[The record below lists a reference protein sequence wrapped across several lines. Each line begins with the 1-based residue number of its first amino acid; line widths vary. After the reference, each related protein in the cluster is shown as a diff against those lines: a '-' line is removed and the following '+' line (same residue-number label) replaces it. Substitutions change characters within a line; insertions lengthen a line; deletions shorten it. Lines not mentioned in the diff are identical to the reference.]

1 MATTMQPR
9 ALDAFSE
16 GLKMPPAYANDA
28 EAWSGVSVC
37 EWRLP
42 WLDGFELAENSDF
55 VIAYHSAGSRKVR
68 AACNGPWS
76 RTRSTPG
83 LISVIPPGRR
93 VEYRIEGAVS
103 FSSIHIPAPLIENLT
118 GKPAAAEPD
127 FRFAFED
134 DFASACVDALLDEAQ
149 TPRTSHAPLVDSM
162 TRSLVLRVLC
172 GYEDRAQSAAIE
184 DRREAWLVAA
194 LDYIDLRLDLPLKLE
209 DLAQHVEMSRAHF
222 VRRFR
227 EATGEPPHRYVM
239 LRRVDRAKQLLRNS
253 RDALADIAH
262 EVGFSS
268 QSHFTQV
275 FHALTGSTPGQFR
288 GAP

>member
-9 ALDAFSE
+9 ALDAFSK

-28 EAWSGVSVC
+28 ERWAGVSVC
-37 EWRLP
+37 DWKLP

-103 FSSIHIPAPLIENLT
+103 FSSVHIPAPLIENLT
-118 GKPAAAEPD
+118 GRPATAAPD

-134 DFASACVDALLDEAQ
+134 GFASACVDALLDEAQ
-149 TPRTSHAPLVDSM
+149 KPRPGHEPLVDSV

-172 GYEDRAQSAAIE
+172 GYQDRALAAVADE
-184 DRREAWLVAA
+184 QREAWLLAA
-194 LDYIDLRLDLPLKLE
+194 LDYIDTRLDRPLRLE
-209 DLAQHVEMSRAHF
+209 DLARHVDMSRAHF

-227 EATGEPPHRYVM
+227 AATGESPHRFVIM
-239 LRRVDRAKQLLRNS
+239 RRVDRAKSLLKIPRL
-253 RDALADIAH
+253 ALAGIAH

-275 FHALTGSTPGQFR
+275 FRAVTGKTPGQFR
-288 GAP
+288 GER